1 MIEGSCS
8 TQPIDKKRSM
18 IRTVFSHKVSTLLI
32 GAGAGILLAWLL
44 ETHDRSP
51 LAIFLLLSGV
61 VATWLI
67 IEARNGVIFDPLRR
81 LSYPISI
88 FTRLLMVAGLT
99 AIVFGLLHVAHI
111 NPIGYA
117 YLPLL
122 PLIVLCTALFGLAAG
137 LLAVALS
144 SAIASYFYIAPI
156 YSFWISDLEDMIGLI
171 VFAAIGSCVVWGVR
185 KISTF

>member
-1 MIEGSCS
+1 
-8 TQPIDKKRSM
+8 M

-61 VATWLI
+61 AATWLI
-67 IEARNGVIFDPLRR
+67 IEGRNGVVFDPLGR
-81 LSYPISI
+81 LSYPLSI
-88 FTRLLMVAGLT
+88 FNRLLMVAGLT
-99 AIVFGLLHVAHI
+99 AIFFGLLHVAHI

-122 PLIVLCTALFGLAAG
+122 PLIVVSTALFGLAAG
-137 LLAVALS
+137 FLAVALS

-156 YSFWISDLEDMIGLI
+156 YSFWIGDLQDTIGLI
-171 VFAAIGSCVVWGVR
+171 IFAAIGLSVVWGVR
-185 KISTF
+185 KISSF

>member
-1 MIEGSCS
+1 
-8 TQPIDKKRSM
+8 M

-32 GAGAGILLAWLL
+32 GAGAGILLARLL
-44 ETHDRSP
+44 ETYDRSP

-61 VATWLI
+61 AATWLI
-67 IEARNGVIFDPLRR
+67 IEARNGVIFDPLGR

-88 FTRLLMVAGLT
+88 FTRLLMVTGLT

-122 PLIVLCTALFGLAAG
+122 PLVVVSTALFGLAAG
-137 LLAVALS
+137 FFAIVLS
-144 SAIASYFYIAPI
+144 SAIASYFYLAPI
-156 YSFWISDLEDMIGLI
+156 YSFWVSDLQDTMGLI
-171 VFAAIGSCVVWGVR
+171 IFAAIGSCVVWGVR
-185 KISTF
+185 KISSF